1 MISDSLRVA
10 TGPDAI
16 PPLLAESPGCF
27 IIGAIGRKGA
37 GKSTVLNLFANPY
50 AAANNPRFTA
60 ASVGPPFNTK
70 GTTRGVDVHS
80 TTDGLV
86 LVDSQPIHLPS
97 QRKSS
102 KRANTT
108 NSMDDA
114 TLCKNSEK
122 MTLLMFSVCHIILVV
137 SSGNSTRDEELW
149 AFLRRMEAVKYR
161 ADGGTQVNDDDIDAL
176 QKPQYRRRQRQRK
189 PTASLESGAVQ
200 PKKNSTHLAHEGD
213 SKNGSNPQDES
224 TGGNR
229 DSSSSDGSDSSED
242 GDEIENEDELP
253 QRQAKIS
260 KPASA
265 GNKVSGSV
273 TANVESGRNRDPDI
287 FFPDLIFVHN
297 RAKPSDFGTN
307 SYAATAA
314 AVARSFRGSRL
325 KFSSG
330 IIHFGM
336 AFPRIYSSVVHT
348 SKRETEA
355 IPHPNLW
362 FLPSIPSIPSLHLLP
377 MGPAPTAFVAG
388 ESGESHHNGTTTTSL
403 LDRISVGFNQGD
415 TNHVKTFLKD
425 MEGVPARYTVL
436 CDMLRDSVLEV
447 PRYPFELPPPISSVY
462 KTVASSQ
469 RNAAM
474 SAADAGGAAE
484 GGQMGKSSFVVGKKW
499 FQISEKEWYRSAI
512 GIWSSLEGE
521 R

>member
-1 MISDSLRVA
+1 
-10 TGPDAI
+10 
-16 PPLLAESPGCF
+16 
-27 IIGAIGRKGA
+27 
-37 GKSTVLNLFANPY
+37 
-50 AAANNPRFTA
+50 
-60 ASVGPPFNTK
+60 
-70 GTTRGVDVHS
+70 
-80 TTDGLV
+80 
-86 LVDSQPIHLPS
+86 
-97 QRKSS
+97 
-102 KRANTT
+102 
-108 NSMDDA
+108 MDDA

-189 PTASLESGAVQ
+189 PTIPLESGAAQ
-200 PKKNSTHLAHEGD
+200 SKKNSTAHEGD

-242 GDEIENEDELP
+242 GDEIENEDESQ

-260 KPASA
+260 KATLG
-265 GNKVSGSV
+265 GNKVSGPA
-273 TANVESGRNRDPDI
+273 TANVESGRNSDPDI

-355 IPHPNLW
+355 TPYPNLW

-377 MGPAPTAFVAG
+377 MGPAPTASVAG
-388 ESGESHHNGTTTTSL
+388 DSGESSHYNGTTTTSL

-462 KTVASSQ
+462 KTVASLQ
-469 RNAAM
+469 RNAVA
-474 SAADAGGAAE
+474 AADVGGAGE

-512 GIWSSLEGE
+512 GIWSCLEGE

>member
-1 MISDSLRVA
+1 MISDTLRVA

-16 PPLLAESPGCF
+16 PSLLAETPGCF

-108 NSMDDA
+108 SSMDDA

-189 PTASLESGAVQ
+189 PTVPLESGAAQ
-200 PKKNSTHLAHEGD
+200 PKKSATHLAHEGD
-213 SKNGSNPQDES
+213 SKNGSNAQDES

-229 DSSSSDGSDSSED
+229 DSSSSDGSDSFED
-242 GDEIENEDELP
+242 GDDIENEDEQQ

-260 KPASA
+260 KASVA

-273 TANVESGRNRDPDI
+273 AANVESSRNNDPDI

-348 SKRETEA
+348 SKREAEA
-355 IPHPNLW
+355 TPYPNLW

-377 MGPAPTAFVAG
+377 MGPAPTAGVTGDTG
-388 ESGESHHNGTTTTSL
+388 ETHHNGSTTSL

-415 TNHVKTFLKD
+415 TNHLKTFLKD

-462 KTVASSQ
+462 KTVGSL
-469 RNAAM
+469 RPNAR
-474 SAADAGGAAE
+474 STADVDGAAE
-484 GGQMGKSSFVVGKKW
+484 GGQVGKSSFVVGKRW

-512 GIWSSLEGE
+512 GIWGSLEGE